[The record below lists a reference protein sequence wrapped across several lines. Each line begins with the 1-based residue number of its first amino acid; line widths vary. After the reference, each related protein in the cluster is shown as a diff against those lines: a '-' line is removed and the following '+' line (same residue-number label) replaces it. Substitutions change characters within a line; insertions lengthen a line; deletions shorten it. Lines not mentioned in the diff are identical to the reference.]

1 MSVVL
6 APADEPSQSVLRLE
20 ASRELGERDEEFL
33 RVTNCLVGSC
43 VRAAILT
50 PEASEA
56 YVRGLSNEV
65 QTAVKSVSELRE
77 KNQQCFQE
85 MSVELK
91 LTIGDVYMKLQQVL
105 GGIFQDNV
113 INWGRIATVLAY
125 GSHLAKFCTQNK
137 LREVVESVTPWITI
151 FISTRLKDWI
161 IDNGGWAAYYEQCM
175 RLSNS
180 HTSDPAQYNSSGGWL
195 TAIVS
200 GISMGVGIYNRL
212 NGR

>member
-6 APADEPSQSVLRLE
+6 APADEPSQSVLRL
-20 ASRELGERDEEFL
+20 GERDEEFL
-33 RVTNCLVGSC
+33 RETNSLVGSC

-137 LREVVESVTPWITI
+137 LREVVGSVTPWITI
-151 FISTRLKDWI
+151 FISTRLKVWI
-161 IDNGGWAAYYEQCM
+161 IDNGGWVRCLNNCSIVLANCNCPCFVLYF
-175 RLSNS
+175 RLRI
-180 HTSDPAQYNSSGGWL
+180 TSSVCDSA
-195 TAIVS
+195 TATHLIQHSTTALVA
-200 GISMGVGIYNRL
+200 G
-212 NGR
+212 